1 MSQILGK
8 NGAGTRKSLILSA
21 EKQKRKRNVRQTS
34 VGTAD
39 PTTMT
44 AVVAVVV
51 SLRDTQDKRITAV
64 TEGRLTLAEDATGV
78 IDTTKATDA
87 DH

>member
-1 MSQILGK
+1 
-8 NGAGTRKSLILSA
+8 
-21 EKQKRKRNVRQTS
+21 
-34 VGTAD
+34 
-39 PTTMT
+39 MT

-64 TEGRLTLAEDATGV
+64 TEGRLTLAEDAMAV